1 MSRSD
6 SVTVPPVTERTAL
19 DDDAALRRATRRRR
33 LQQRQTVIFGG
44 LITILLVAALLAGA
58 VWSGLLPAPFTREFS
73 REDDAAGQVV
83 QPCLP
88 DGATAVPLGSITANV
103 YNGTDTAGLAATT
116 GQALGAAGVL
126 VNQQA
131 NWPQGTYEG
140 AVQIVTGPLGV
151 TAGYSLAR
159 LFPDAV
165 VTLDGRSDESVDV
178 VLGSGYTKMLSA
190 DEIAALD
197 PEAALTSPEDCTPV
211 AAPTEEAPAEG

>member
-1 MSRSD
+1 M
-6 SVTVPPVTERTAL
+6 
-19 DDDAALRRATRRRR
+19 DDAAVRRVARRRR

-44 LITILLVAALLAGA
+44 LITILLVAALIAGA
-58 VWSGLLPAPFTREFS
+58 IWSGLLPAPFTRDFS
-73 REDDAAGQVV
+73 REASTEAPVV
-83 QPCLP
+83 QPCVP

-116 GQALGAAGVL
+116 GEVLGGSGVL
-126 VNQQA
+126 INQQA
-131 NWPQGTYEG
+131 NWPQGEYTG
-140 AVQIVTGPLGV
+140 VVQIVTGPLGV

-159 LFPDAV
+159 LFPEAV

-197 PEAALTSPEDCTPV
+197 PEAALTSPEGCTPV
-211 AAPTEEAPAEG
+211 TAPTAGAPTQG

>member
-1 MSRSD
+1 M
-6 SVTVPPVTERTAL
+6 
-19 DDDAALRRATRRRR
+19 DDAARRRAARRRR

-44 LITILLVAALLAGA
+44 LITILLVAALIAGA
-58 VWSGLLPAPFTREFS
+58 IWAGLLPAPFTRDFS
-73 REDDAAGQVV
+73 REESTEDQVV

-116 GQALGAAGVL
+116 GEVLGGAGVL
-126 VNQQA
+126 INQQA
-131 NWPQGTYEG
+131 NWPHGEYAG
-140 AVQIVTGPLGV
+140 VVQIVTGPLGV

-159 LFPDAV
+159 LFPEAV

-197 PEAALTSPEDCTPV
+197 PEGALTSPDGCTPV
-211 AAPTEEAPAEG
+211 TAPTADAPAEG